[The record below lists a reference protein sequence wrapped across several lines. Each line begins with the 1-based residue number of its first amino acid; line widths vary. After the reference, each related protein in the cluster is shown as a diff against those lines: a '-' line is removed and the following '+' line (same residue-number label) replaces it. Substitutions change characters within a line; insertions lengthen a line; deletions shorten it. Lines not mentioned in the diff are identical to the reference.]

1 MSQRETTLLWLRDI
15 LEQLTTTQQR
25 LEWTTDR
32 EASRVLTESMLR
44 DLEQLFSPVRAT
56 ASAGTPARR
65 RRAMTPSRTLPWPHT

>member
-32 EASRVLTESMLR
+32 ESARVLTETMLR
-44 DLEQLFSPVRAT
+44 DLERCTRLCELLRQRGLQRAG
-56 ASAGTPARR
+56 SER
-65 RRAMTPSRTLPWPHT
+65 